1 MPLAAAKRMK
11 LLKNKWVLL
20 LLVLAAVALVVG
32 FRLRRGPEQKY
43 FSAKAQTSTINDVV
57 QATGTINA
65 VINVQVGSQV
75 SGRIAALFVDF
86 NSKVHKGQLVAEIDP
101 ALFQGA
107 VLQARADLQNSKA
120 TLASAKADLVKAQ
133 ATAVQ
138 TKADYARTQSLAKEG
153 VMSPQQ
159 LDLARANAETAEA
172 AVQAQAATVQQ
183 VSAQVQQK
191 QAALSVAET
200 NLKYT
205 MIHAPIDGVVVARNV
220 DVGQTVAASLQAPTL
235 FTIAQDL
242 TKMQVDTQIDES
254 DVGNMKMGQEA
265 SFRVDAYPNQTF
277 RGKVAQVRL
286 NPTLVQNVVTYD
298 TVITFDNPQGKLFP
312 GMTAYVSI
320 PVAQAQDVLAVPNSA
335 LRFKPDMKPDEMRA
349 LLAKYGVSPQGD
361 SARPTRAG
369 AGPATGA
376 ARQGVAPGTRG
387 GGASGT
393 GDASKAAATREP
405 RHDYAVIWKLKQDGT
420 LEPVAIRTG
429 ITDHTQTEVV
439 QVLKGDLK
447 PGEDLAIGM
456 ATVAVK
462 GPSGPGAG
470 VRMR

>member
-1 MPLAAAKRMK
+1 MQ

-20 LLVLAAVALVVG
+20 LLVVAAVALVVG
-32 FRLRRGPEQKY
+32 FRMRRAPEQKY
-43 FSAKAQTSTINDVV
+43 FTAKAQTSTINDVV

-75 SGRIAALFVDF
+75 SGRIAALYVDF
-86 NSKVHKGQLVAEIDP
+86 NSKVRKGQLVAEIDP

-107 VLQARADLQNSKA
+107 VLQARADLQNSRA

-138 TKADYARTQSLAKEG
+138 TKADFARAQGLAKEG

-159 LDLARANAETAEA
+159 LDLARANAETAQA
-172 AVQAQAATVQQ
+172 AVQAADATVQQ
-183 VSAQVQQK
+183 AAAQGQQK
-191 QAALSVAET
+191 QAALSVADT

-277 RGKVAQVRL
+277 HGRVAQVRL

-298 TVITFDNPQGKLFP
+298 TVITFENPQGKLFP

-320 PVAQAQDVLAVPNSA
+320 PVAEAQDVLAVPNSA
-335 LRFKPDMKPDEMRA
+335 LRFKPDMKPEEMRA
-349 LLAKYGVSPQGD
+349 LLAKYGVTAQSNSGH
-361 SARPTRAG
+361 PTRAG
-369 AGPATGA
+369 AAESTA
-376 ARQGVAPGTRG
+376 SNRQGVAPGARG
-387 GGASGT
+387 GGAPGGSGA
-393 GDASKAAATREP
+393 GNASNGGAEREP

-420 LEPVAIRTG
+420 LEPVALRTG

-439 QVLKGDLK
+439 QVLKGELQA
-447 PGEDLAIGM
+447 GESLAIGM
-456 ATVAVK
+456 ATSGAK
-462 GPSGPGAG
+462 APSGPGAG

>member
-1 MPLAAAKRMK
+1 MK
-11 LLKNKWVLL
+11 LIKNKWVLL
-20 LLVLAAVALVVG
+20 LLILVAAGLVVG
-32 FRLRRGPEQKY
+32 FRMRRGPEQK
-43 FSAKAQTSTINDVV
+43 FFTAKAQKGTINDVV

-75 SGRIAALFVDF
+75 SGRIAALYVDF
-86 NSKVHKGQLVAEIDP
+86 NSKVHKGQLIAKIDP
-101 ALFQGA
+101 ALFEGA
-107 VLQARADLQNSKA
+107 VLQARADLQNAKA
-120 TLASAKADLVKAQ
+120 SLATAKADLAKAQ

-138 TKADYARTQSLAKEG
+138 TKADYARTVGLTQQG

-159 LDLARANAETAEA
+159 LDLAKANADTAQA
-172 AVQAQAATVQQ
+172 AVQAAEATVQQ
-183 VSAQVQQK
+183 TAAQVAQ
-191 QAALSVAET
+191 T
-200 NLKYT
+200 NLDYT
-205 MIHAPIDGVVVARNV
+205 NIHAPIDGVVVARNV

-265 SFRVDAYPNQTF
+265 TFRVDAYPNQMF
-277 RGKVAQVRL
+277 KGKVAQVRL

-320 PVAQAQDVLAVPNSA
+320 PVAQAADVLEVPNSA
-335 LRFKPDMKPDEMRA
+335 LRFKPDMKPEEMRA
-349 LLAKYGVSPQGD
+349 LLAKYGIKPQGVA
-361 SARPTRAG
+361 STGTQAAAGTPG
-369 AGPATGA
+369 AGSS
-376 ARQGVAPGTRG
+376 RQGVASGTRG
-387 GGASGT
+387 GGAAGA
-393 GDASKAAATREP
+393 GAAASGAQHEA
-405 RHDYAVIWKLKQDGT
+405 RHDYAVVWKVRQDGS

-429 ITDHTQTEVV
+429 ITDHTQTEVA
-439 QVLKGDLK
+439 QVLKGELQ

-456 ATVAVK
+456 QAAVK

>member
-1 MPLAAAKRMK
+1 MRF
-11 LLKNKWVLL
+11 LKSKWVLL
-20 LLVLAAVALVVG
+20 LLVLAAAGLVVG
-32 FRLRRGPEQKY
+32 FRMRRGPQQKY
-43 FSAKAQTSTINDVV
+43 FTARAQKGTINDVV

-75 SGRIAALFVDF
+75 SGRIADLYVDF
-86 NSKVHKGQLVAEIDP
+86 NSKVHKGQLVAKIDP

-120 TLASAKADLVKAQ
+120 MLATARADLAKAQ

-138 TKADYARTQSLAKEG
+138 TKADYGRATGLTEQG

-159 LDLARANAETAEA
+159 LDLAKANADTARA
-172 AVQAQAATVQQ
+172 AVQAAEATVEQTAAQ
-183 VSAQVQQK
+183 VSQK
-191 QAALSVAET
+191 QAALTVAQT
-200 NLKYT
+200 NLDYT
-205 MIHAPIDGVVVARNV
+205 VIHAPIDGVVVARNV

-265 SFRVDAYPNQTF
+265 TFRVDAYPNQTF

-320 PVAQAQDVLAVPNSA
+320 PVAQASDVLEVPNSA
-335 LRFKPDMKPDEMRA
+335 LRFKPGMKPEEMRA
-349 LLAKYGVSPQGD
+349 LLEKYGVQAQGE
-361 SARPTRAG
+361 
-369 AGPATGA
+369 AGPATERASAAPAAGA
-376 ARQGVAPGTRG
+376 GGAREGVAAGTRG
-387 GGASGT
+387 GG
-393 GDASKAAATREP
+393 KPAAGANVPPREP
-405 RHDYAVIWKLKQDGT
+405 RHDYAVVWKLKGDGS

-429 ITDHTQTEVV
+429 ITDHTQTAVA
-439 QVLKGDLK
+439 QVLKGELQ
-447 PGEDLAIGM
+447 PGEELAIGM
-456 ATVAVK
+456 QALSKA
-462 GPSGPGAG
+462 PAGPGAG

>member
-1 MPLAAAKRMK
+1 MK

-20 LLVLAAVALVVG
+20 LLVLIAAALIVG
-32 FRLRRGPEQKY
+32 FRMRRGPEQKY
-43 FSAKAQTSTINDVV
+43 FTAKAQTTTINDVV

-75 SGRIAALFVDF
+75 SGRIAALYVDF
-86 NSKVHKGQLVAEIDP
+86 NSKVRRGQLIAEIDP

-138 TKADYARTQSLAKEG
+138 TKADYARNQGLAQEG
-153 VMSPQQ
+153 VVSPQQ
-159 LDLARANAETAEA
+159 LDLARANAETAQA
-172 AVQAQAATVQQ
+172 AVQAAGAAVQQAA
-183 VSAQVQQK
+183 AQVEQK

-205 MIHAPIDGVVVARNV
+205 SIHAPIDGVVVARNV

-265 SFRVDAYPNQTF
+265 TFRVDAYPNQTF
-277 RGKVAQVRL
+277 HGKVAQVRL

-298 TVITFDNPQGKLFP
+298 TVVTFDNPQGKLFP

-320 PVAQAQDVLAVPNSA
+320 PVAEAQNVLAVPNSA
-335 LRFKPDMKPDEMRA
+335 LRFKPDMKPDAMRS
-349 LLAKYGVSPQGD
+349 LLEKYGISPQGQP
-361 SARPTRAG
+361 AKTARAG
-369 AGPATGA
+369 AGQTGGES
-376 ARQGVAPGTRG
+376 RGVAPGTRG
-387 GGASGT
+387 GGTEAG
-393 GDASKAAATREP
+393 GAAREP
-405 RHDYAVIWKLKQDGT
+405 RHDYAIVWKVRQDGS
-420 LEPVAIRTG
+420 LEPVSIRTG
-429 ITDHTQTEVV
+429 ITDHTQTEVA
-439 QVLKGDLK
+439 QVLKGELQ

-456 ATVAVK
+456 ATSAVK